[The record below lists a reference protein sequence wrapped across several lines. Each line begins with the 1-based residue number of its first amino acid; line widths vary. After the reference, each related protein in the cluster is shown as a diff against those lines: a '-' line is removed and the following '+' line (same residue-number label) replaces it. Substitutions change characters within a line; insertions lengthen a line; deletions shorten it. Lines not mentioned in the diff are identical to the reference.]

1 MKFIQQLI
9 LLLFCL
15 YGARDC
21 SIKYL
26 NKSDAENPKEI
37 STTHIYQNNN
47 LLNLPKYFLLK
58 NAFIDVSLTGQVM
71 AKNGGKEYQVNMLI
85 PVYDKQYSP
94 DSLKIIKTKLFIKLK
109 DVGKISELS
118 TYKVMSEIIDEKEM
132 AFFRGMSLN
141 LALMRLNALTD
152 ATGPIVQALDY
163 LQKPEDILPIILQ
176 NGMERSGRLLAME

>member
-1 MKFIQQLI
+1 MKFIQQII
-9 LLLFCL
+9 LLLLCL

-37 STTHIYQNNN
+37 STTDIYQNNN
-47 LLNLPKYFLLK
+47 LLDLPKYFLLK
-58 NAFIDVSLTGQVM
+58 NAFIDVSLTGEVM

-85 PVYDKQYSP
+85 PVYDKQYSS

-109 DVGKISELS
+109 DVGKISESS
-118 TYKVMSEIIDEKEM
+118 TYKVMSELIDEKEM

-141 LALMRLNALTD
+141 VQNNDCYVLTTDYSIPDWKYLMGT
-152 ATGPIVQALDY
+152 
-163 LQKPEDILPIILQ
+163 IIFVIIAFFTSISIYSTLR
-176 NGMERSGRLLAME
+176 NWS

>member
-141 LALMRLNALTD
+141 IQNNDCYVLTTDYSIPDWKYLMGA
-152 ATGPIVQALDY
+152 
-163 LQKPEDILPIILQ
+163 IIFAIIAFFTSISIYSTLR
-176 NGMERSGRLLAME
+176 NWS